1 MGLSHNLLVVYTI
14 YHNADYIIIVIL
26 SNELTSGKS
35 QNEPYCSMIWLILDA
50 NITDIER

>member
-14 YHNADYIIIVIL
+14 YHNIDYVIIAVL

-35 QNEPYCSMIWLILDA
+35 QNESYCALIWLILDA